1 MGERGTV
8 RLIGSARYRHRAAVI
23 VVVVAS
29 AIGGSHVGASAGAV
43 ASTNADAAARAAS
56 RATQKAFAGTT
67 SAVDPTPRAAA
78 RGKHIVVISPGQ
90 SSATAKVGVD
100 AAVDAAHAI
109 GWQVDVYDG
118 QLDPATYGPLVRQA
132 IAAHADGI
140 LLGAIDCQAVAVPLQ
155 EAKAA
160 KIPVV
165 GAGSFDCNDPHGG
178 GRKKGL
184 FSASINFE
192 PLTTSTAEF
201 ARGYGADQA
210 NYVIAASDNRARI
223 LALNDPEFTTLYY
236 TNDGFRKKIEQSH
249 GSRIVSTLDVTTA
262 DFTSGRVV
270 GKIQAELLR
279 HPEVTWIK
287 SPFTYATTLGIVPA
301 LGANPDR
308 IDVMGGEGLKDELD
322 LLREGRI
329 TAVNVFPSEWFG
341 WAAVD
346 TLNSVF
352 RKEAPAASGI
362 GWMLADATHNLP
374 ASGPAKF
381 PVDFEAQ
388 YKKVWGTTG

>member
-1 MGERGTV
+1 V
-8 RLIGSARYRHRAAVI
+8 RLTGAARGRRGAAVI
-23 VVVVAS
+23 LVVLAS
-29 AIGGSHVGASAGAV
+29 AVGASHVGTSTGAV
-43 ASTNADAAARAAS
+43 ASTRADATTRAATP
-56 RATQKAFAGTT
+56 ATNQAFDGTT
-67 SAVDPTPRAAA
+67 SAVDPTPRAGV
-78 RGKHIVVISPGQ
+78 RGKHIVVISAGQ
-90 SSATAKVGVD
+90 ASLTAQVGVD
-100 AAVDAAHAI
+100 AAVDAAKAI

-118 QLDPATYGPLVRQA
+118 QLDPAKYGPLVRQA
-132 IAAHADGI
+132 IAAGADGI
-140 LLGAIDCQAVAVPLQ
+140 ILGAIDCQAVAQPLQ

-160 KIPVV
+160 KIAVV
-165 GAGSFDCNDPHGG
+165 GAGSFDCNDPNGG

-192 PLTTSTAEF
+192 PLTTTTAGF

-210 NYVIAASDNRARI
+210 KYVIAASDNRAKI
-223 LALNDPEFTTLYY
+223 LALNAPEFTTVHY

-249 GSRIVSTLDVTTA
+249 GSRIVSTLDLTTA
-262 DFTSGRVV
+262 DFTSGRLV

-279 HPEVTWIK
+279 HPEITWIK
-287 SPFTYATTLGIVPA
+287 SPFTFATTLGIVPA

-308 IDVMGGEGLKDELD
+308 IDVMGGEGLEPELD
-322 LLREGRI
+322 LLREGKI

-374 ASGPAKF
+374 ASGPAKL

>member
-1 MGERGTV
+1 V
-8 RLIGSARYRHRAAVI
+8 RLIGSARGRNRAAVL
-23 VVVVAS
+23 VAVLAS
-29 AIGGSHVGASAGAV
+29 AVGASQVGASASAV
-43 ASTNADAAARAAS
+43 ATTKADPATLAAT
-56 RATQKAFAGTT
+56 RATKEAFAGTT
-67 SAVDPTPRAAA
+67 SAVDPTPRAGV
-78 RGKHIVVISPGQ
+78 RGKHIVVISAGQ
-90 SSATAKVGVD
+90 ASLTAQVGVN
-100 AAVDAAHAI
+100 AAVDAAKAI

-118 QLDPATYGPLVRQA
+118 QLDPAKYGPLVRQA
-132 IAAHADGI
+132 IAADADGI
-140 LLGAIDCQAVAVPLQ
+140 ILGAIDCQAVTAPLQ

-178 GRKKGL
+178 GRKRGL

-223 LALNDPEFTTLYY
+223 LVVNDPEFTTLYY
-236 TNDGFRKKIEQSH
+236 TNDGFRTKIEQSH
-249 GSRIVSTLDVTTA
+249 GSRIVSTLDVTLA
-262 DFTSGRVV
+262 DFLSGRLV

-279 HPEVTWIK
+279 HPEITWIK

-301 LGANPDR
+301 LGANSDR
-308 IDVMGGEGLKDELD
+308 IDVMGGEGLEPELD
-322 LLREGRI
+322 LVRERRI
-329 TAVNVFPSEWFG
+329 TAVNVFPSAWFG

-374 ASGPAKF
+374 ASGPAKL
-381 PVDFEAQ
+381 PVDFEVQ
-388 YKKVWGTTG
+388 YEKVWGTTG

>member
-1 MGERGTV
+1 M
-8 RLIGSARYRHRAAVI
+8 RLIGSARRRHGAAVI
-23 VVVVAS
+23 VVVLAS
-29 AIGGSHVGASAGAV
+29 VVGASQVGASAGGV
-43 ASTNADAAARAAS
+43 AATNSDAATRAAT
-56 RATQKAFAGTT
+56 RATKEAFAGTG
-67 SAVDPTPRAAA
+67 SAVDPTPRAGA

-90 SSATAKVGVD
+90 KSLTAKVGVD
-100 AAVDAAHAI
+100 AAVEAAKAI
-109 GWQVDVYDG
+109 GWQVDLYDAR
-118 QLDPATYGPLVRQA
+118 LEPANYGPLVRQA
-132 IAAHADGI
+132 IAAGADGI
-140 LLGAIDCQAVAVPLQ
+140 ILGAIDCQAVAEPLQ

-160 KIPVV
+160 KIAVV

-210 NYVIAASDNRARI
+210 NYVIAASHDRARI
-223 LALNDPEFTTLYY
+223 LALNLPEFTTLYY
-236 TNDGFRKKIEQSH
+236 TNDGFRKKIQESH
-249 GSRIVSTLDVTTA
+249 DTRIVSTLDVTTA
-262 DFTSGRVV
+262 DLASGRLV
-270 GKIQAELLR
+270 GQIQAELLR
-279 HPEVTWIK
+279 HPEITWIK
-287 SPFTYATTLGIVPA
+287 SPFAYATTLGIVPA

-308 IDVMGGEGLKDELD
+308 IDVMGGEGLEEELD
-322 LLREGRI
+322 LLRAGKI

-374 ASGPAKF
+374 ASGPEKLA
-381 PVDFEAQ
+381 VDFEAQ
-388 YKKVWGTTG
+388 YKKVWGATG